1 MEKIGKDLNLG
12 DTLYYVD
19 DTRFE
24 IREYVIEGMKLSL
37 GNIQQVYSTPYGSK
51 PPKQLWNGITISFGE
66 QWEKTPT
73 ILKDGKG
80 GRNQWNDFE
89 IFIYKEDA
97 QEILNREIDKEIKRK
112 QKEIEKL
119 LLKRI

>member
-1 MEKIGKDLNLG
+1 MEKIGKDLKLG

-19 DTRFE
+19 DNRFE
-24 IREYVIEGMKLSL
+24 IREYVIEGMKIEK
-37 GNIQQVYSTPYGSK
+37 GNAKWVYNK
-51 PPKQLWNGITISFGE
+51 VPPKHLWNGINISFGE

-97 QEILNREIDKEIKRK
+97 QEILNREIDKEIERK
-112 QKEIEKL
+112 HEEIEKL
-119 LLKRI
+119 LKKRH